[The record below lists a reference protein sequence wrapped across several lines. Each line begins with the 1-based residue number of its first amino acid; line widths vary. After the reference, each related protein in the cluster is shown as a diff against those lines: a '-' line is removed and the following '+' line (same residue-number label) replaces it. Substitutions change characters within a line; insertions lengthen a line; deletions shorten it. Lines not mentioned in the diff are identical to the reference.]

1 MAGRVHDRAI
11 LDALGSIAE
20 ESVDTRV
27 WRVIRKGREPLR
39 GSAAGGRW
47 SPVGEFEVLY
57 TSFERHGALAEIG
70 YRLSLEP
77 VWPSRLEHELH
88 AFDVRTERSLRFANL
103 DQLAPLGVDIARYQ
117 SFEYAATQ
125 AIAAAA
131 HFLEF
136 DGLIVP
142 SARHDCF
149 NFVLFLDL
157 LGGNHIEVAS
167 SEAVN
172 WTDWRQRRR
181 SART

>member
-1 MAGRVHDRAI
+1 MAARIHDRAI
-11 LDALGSIAE
+11 LDALELIAE
-20 ESVDTRV
+20 ESVDARV
-27 WRVIRKGREPLR
+27 WRVTRKSREPLR

-47 SPVGEFEVLY
+47 SPAGEFEVLY
-57 TSFERHGALAEIG
+57 TSFERQGALAEIG

-77 VWPSRLEHELH
+77 VWPSRLEYELH
-88 AFDVRTERSLRFANL
+88 AFDVRTERSLRFADL
-103 DQLAPLGVDIARYQ
+103 DQLAQLGVDIARYQ

-142 SARHDCF
+142 GARYDCF
-149 NFVLFLDL
+149 NFVLFLDF
-157 LGGNHIEVAS
+157 LGGDHIEVAS
-167 SEAVN
+167 TEAVD

>member
-11 LDALGSIAE
+11 LDALEAIAA
-20 ESVDTRV
+20 ESVDARV
-27 WRVIRKGREPLR
+27 WRVMRKGREPLR

-47 SPVGEFEVLY
+47 SPIGEFEVLY
-57 TSFERHGALAEIG
+57 TSLEKQGALAEIG

-88 AFDVRTERSLRFANL
+88 AFDVHTERSLRFANL

-142 SARHDCF
+142 SARYDCF
-149 NFVLFLDL
+149 NFVLFLDR
-157 LGGNHIEVAS
+157 LGGSHIEIVSTEELDWA
-167 SEAVN
+167 
-172 WTDWRQRRR
+172 DWRRSRR